1 MLGDGTKN
9 HFYWI
14 VRAPSLEE
22 KGRGV
27 KGQIRNM
34 KLGLKQNMFLR
45 RLPVYQGI
53 EENYLYLEMP
63 SVVGIKIAD
72 NPEI

>member
-1 MLGDGTKN
+1 MGDGTKN

-14 VRAPSLEE
+14 VRSPSAAE

-45 RLPVYQGI
+45 HLPVYQGI